1 MVVPVKKKKGTVSNV
16 PRKKKHKGKIKENL
30 HLLFQLPNG
39 VLEGSYKKKV
49 KGMGNNVPKKKN
61 IKKR

>member
-1 MVVPVKKKKGTVSNV
+1 MVVPVKKKKGTVSNI

-39 VLEGSYKKKV
+39 VLEGSCKEKKKKERLV
-49 KGMGNNVPKKKN
+49 ARKKKH
-61 IKKR
+61 KER